1 MSNERRTKSEQLA
14 EMKVL
19 AKKYKSDYQKI
30 EFFDNYLET
39 FFRESDITDISLDEN
54 LPKEIDDAF
63 YIYANMKRM
72 NEEELNELQG
82 LNWRKYPRNFKIF
95 IFDFL
100 F

>member
-1 MSNERRTKSEQLA
+1 MSNERRTKIEQLA

-30 EFFDNYLET
+30 EFFDNYLEP
-39 FFRESDITDISLDEN
+39 FFRESDITLYEN

-72 NEEELNELQG
+72 NEEELNELKG
-82 LNWRKYPRNFKIF
+82 LNWKKYPENFKIF

>member
-1 MSNERRTKSEQLA
+1 MSNERRTKIEQLA

-39 FFRESDITDISLDEN
+39 FFGESHITDITLYEN

-72 NEEELNELQG
+72 NEEELNELKG
-82 LNWRKYPRNFKIF
+82 LNWRKYPGNFKIF